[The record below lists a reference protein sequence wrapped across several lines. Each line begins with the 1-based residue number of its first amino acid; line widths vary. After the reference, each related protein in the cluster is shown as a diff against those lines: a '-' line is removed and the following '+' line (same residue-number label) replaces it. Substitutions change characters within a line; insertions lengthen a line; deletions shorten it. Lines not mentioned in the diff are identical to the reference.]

1 MAAPAR
7 VWIAQVRFDPKIA
20 RKVQTKHNV
29 SPDEVREA
37 ICFGAHRDA
46 RWHTPNSAGEEL
58 SPGAVEDCYL
68 GLLVDQPLA
77 ATLPTPGSL
86 VVVGPSALL
95 DARVRQP
102 DGRAVYDLLTG
113 HPDRTSRELVFL
125 ADLAVELRAWQDTD
139 WRTLGIDVEGVA
151 DSVVQ
156 LARRGQ
162 VRARWYHE
170 LTAWDAK
177 ALGRPAMA
185 YARAE
190 LRDRLDSWLAERYM
204 RWLHPTSGARP
215 SDEPFL

>member
-1 MAAPAR
+1 M
-7 VWIAQVRFDPKIA
+7 
-20 RKVQTKHNV
+20 
-29 SPDEVREA
+29 
-37 ICFGAHRDA
+37 DA
-46 RWHTPNSAGEEL
+46 RPRVRRLGPNSAGEEL
-58 SPGAVEDCYL
+58 SPGAVDDCYL
-68 GLLVDQPLA
+68 GLLVGQPLA
-77 ATLPTPGSL
+77 ATEPAPGSL

-113 HPDRTSRELVFL
+113 HPDRQPRDLVFV

-139 WRTLGIDVEGVA
+139 FAHQGIDVDGVA
-151 DSVVQ
+151 DTVVQ

-170 LTAWDAK
+170 LSAWDAK

-190 LRDRLDSWLAERYM
+190 LRDRVAYWLGEQFM
-204 RWLHPTSGARP
+204 RWLHPTSGPRP
-215 SDEPFL
+215 DDEPFL